1 MIEMEVLQNLIAVT
15 GFPIA
20 VTIFL
25 LYERTKG
32 YNELCKVIEQN
43 IQVTKELMTLIKER
57 L

>member
-1 MIEMEVLQNLIAVT
+1 MNEVEIFQNLIAVT

-32 YNELCKVIEQN
+32 YQELCKVIEQN
-43 IQVTKELMTLIKER
+43 IQVTKELMLLIKER